1 MTVRLNSMT
10 PRRLLAALVACLFVA
25 AAACGEGSGGAN
37 GGGKGD
43 APSVNIHEFG
53 TPEEIGTGLL
63 DGASQDGSAVYV
75 EEPDPQFPEPGCEG
89 QPESVM
95 SRLPVEGGEREVVG
109 GESAPLRGSLVR
121 GGSDGRVAVVA
132 GCESFFT
139 DLFVAGESEDGRLTE
154 VTRVTPAGIPEDF
167 LLNPSSVSWNRDG
180 DKLLAALQHQN
191 APDGDPAQV
200 VTIDP
205 QSGQVTKLFDAEQ
218 GTGVFRVGQL
228 QNGTYVV
235 STNLVVTYRDE
246 QGVVKAGF
254 QGKDF
259 EIAPDRKSLVIFGRN
274 VFLGTQ
280 DETTAAEIL
289 AEEQGRE
296 ISSVQFAPDGEAIV
310 LTRYL
315 LEGGQVE
322 VGVASLEDRRFT
334 SVVTGGQYGRA
345 YFTGDGEALVFNQF
359 GGEPDFTSKVYL
371 TRFEAV

>member
-37 GGGKGD
+37 GGGIGD

-95 SRLPVEGGEREVVG
+95 FRLPVEGGEREVVG

-254 QGKDF
+254 QGTDF